1 MYVFMENIENDPKI
15 IPVTPS
21 NLDPWAFYQLCFT
34 MFCFFSHEAIFFFFF
49 AIWHSKFD
57 LK

>member
-21 NLDPWAFYQLCFT
+21 NLDPWAFYQLCFR
-34 MFCFFSHEAIFFFFF
+34 MFFFFCMKPFFFFF
-49 AIWHSKFD
+49 FSLQFGIPSST
-57 LK
+57 